1 MIARIGGMVV
11 DGELQL
17 DQPVPLPAS
26 TRVTVTIEPVSDQ
39 AQRRAAWERFRR
51 RVREHPL
58 HLGGRDWIRED
69 LYERD

>member
-1 MIARIGGMVV
+1 MIARIGGTVV
-11 DGELQL
+11 DGELEL
-17 DQPVPLPAS
+17 DELVPLPPR

-39 AQRRAAWERFRR
+39 AQRQAAWERFQR

-58 HLGGRDWIRED
+58 HLGGRDWTRED